1 MERLRSFEDG
11 LESVI
16 AEGTDEDNEVIRARE
31 MLNNLSSIR
40 ASATSQQEQQQQQQN
55 STLPPTESVIVPSTV
70 REDIEEALLSR
81 TLSRDVSQENEADNT
96 VGSDEKKLKSVG
108 VEHSSM
114 RTESVGV
121 YSWGQSDIGTL
132 MRPSP
137 VYDLADPIPLARI
150 PRSLQINTIQQHV
163 LRQRII
169 HSGLNISGQV
179 CEQQKVSTATNAK

>member
-31 MLNNLSSIR
+31 MLNNLTSIR

-81 TLSRDVSQENEADNT
+81 TLSRDVSQENEADNIRMQCDCSFIFT
-96 VGSDEKKLKSVG
+96 GASIYCDSKCIRQIFTDFYGS
-108 VEHSSM
+108 
-114 RTESVGV
+114 
-121 YSWGQSDIGTL
+121 IGF
-132 MRPSP
+132 
-137 VYDLADPIPLARI
+137 
-150 PRSLQINTIQQHV
+150 H
-163 LRQRII
+163 
-169 HSGLNISGQV
+169 
-179 CEQQKVSTATNAK
+179 CF